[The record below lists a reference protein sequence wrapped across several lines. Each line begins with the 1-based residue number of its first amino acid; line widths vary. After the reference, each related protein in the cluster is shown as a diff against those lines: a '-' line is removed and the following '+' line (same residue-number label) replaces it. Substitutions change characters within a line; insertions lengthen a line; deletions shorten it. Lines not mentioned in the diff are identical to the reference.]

1 MKEMNAIDQIIYITL
16 HFFYNTDEM
25 FTTMEPVLKQLTILD
40 TLIKLEDAELYDFT
54 SE

>member
-1 MKEMNAIDQIIYITL
+1 MKEMKTNYCTCIALD
-16 HFFYNTDEM
+16 FFYNTDEM

-40 TLIKLEDAELYDFT
+40 TLIKLEDTELYDFI